1 MDALALPM
9 LGVTIVV
16 FMIYIWNSW
25 LRNKDDR
32 AIVLSDEDDDPPMS
46 EGR

>member
-1 MDALALPM
+1 MDALALPA
-9 LGVTIVV
+9 LGIIMVG

-32 AIVLSDEDDDPPMS
+32 AINISEDDADDSSP
-46 EGR
+46 G